1 MQKQYPLLRKVL
13 PLIHLVHY
21 IQKNGLLT
29 SISDSMYLAFESEK
43 KCALSSHVNAADI
56 GMYRNFEF
64 GEKPSHQISIR

>member
-56 GMYRNFEF
+56 CIAILSLERNPVI
-64 GEKPSHQISIR
+64 KYP

>member
-43 KCALSSHVNAADI
+43 KCALHVNAADI
-56 GMYRNFEF
+56 CIAILSLERNPAI
-64 GEKPSHQISIR
+64 KYP